1 MLKDL
6 NPPRRHS
13 RHPSAGGEFISCF
26 FCCVVGFVYSVS
38 SARGIYILIFCG
50 DGNNIGVMKMFGL
63 FFTTTTTTPLGV

>member
-26 FCCVVGFVYSVS
+26 FVLIWDGTVHIYTIIFHFCIVCAVLSVLFLS
-38 SARGIYILIFCG
+38 KTFLFILFQVQG
-50 DGNNIGVMKMFGL
+50 GYY
-63 FFTTTTTTPLGV
+63 